1 MERDGSISFLY
12 SPDGTQQKRGG
23 PSAWGAAAFISAVD
37 EGLAGIQD
45 IGVRYDEM
53 LFSPKFP
60 VTPYSELRYITGY
73 EMNNTVVD
81 VRYIITEEGM
91 RYDIYSPKSKIHS
104 HILMPKACKCKK
116 LFVDGKETEYLT
128 ELVGNSMYLNFDMI
142 SNGKISVEVIFD
154 KSNV

>member
-45 IGVRYDEM
+45 IGVSYDEM

-60 VTPYSELRYITGY
+60 VAPYSELRYITGY
-73 EMNNTVVD
+73 EMTT
-81 VRYIITEEGM
+81 RW
-91 RYDIYSPKSKIHS
+91 
-104 HILMPKACKCKK
+104 
-116 LFVDGKETEYLT
+116 
-128 ELVGNSMYLNFDMI
+128 
-142 SNGKISVEVIFD
+142 
-154 KSNV
+154 